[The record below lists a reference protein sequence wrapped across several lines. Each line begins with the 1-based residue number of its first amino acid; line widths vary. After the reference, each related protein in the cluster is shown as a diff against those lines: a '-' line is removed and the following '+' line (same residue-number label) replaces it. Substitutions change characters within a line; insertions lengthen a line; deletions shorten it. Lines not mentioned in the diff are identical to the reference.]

1 VNDFGRYH
9 EGQLIKAKQAAL
21 MTNLL
26 LAAFA
31 WPSAGAAELA
41 SRADQPYRILV
52 ALHFSDDAAF
62 TPAFANSV
70 ERQVRDQTRN
80 LFGPLAEVEVATEHP
95 LIERLRAAGMEAF
108 SLRPDEFAP
117 NLTFGDRPCDKVFL
131 FDVDFRGRV
140 YHLAWRQLDG
150 DVEQLG
156 PLRSRET
163 PDRQWVAKAVALAIQ
178 EDFAPVARVLPTVE
192 RNKVQLEFRGSLIE
206 KGRPLSA
213 WLGDDCILQPYWV
226 VQQADGS
233 LARVALPYTVLRVEH
248 GDGGSGHGGGGKWA
262 RVITNLPNPWLQ
274 SARVVGFQ
282 ACKLHTQSGRFRLRL
297 VDRESGAPV
306 QNCAV
311 YASDRGFEAIDDAS
325 RLADPD
331 ARGYVVVSRPF
342 EHLAYL
348 RISQGAGP
356 GIQLPLPITADWCEL
371 TCQVAVDEGAAERND
386 LERQTGYLVEDLK
399 ALQAGLSDRVR
410 EVNRLNADKRYE
422 EALRATRGALSY
434 GEKYSASASKSQ
446 RVLRERRERL
456 KLAPNPA
463 LAWLEKESQELA
475 VQQSGLETL
484 AENLERIIQRNDA
497 QSRANVLIELSAQ
510 AERNGDIDQ
519 AIDKYVLALGEQPE
533 QPAVEK
539 RLAQLKA
546 AWQTKSPAH
555 RQARRFIYEI
565 WNKIDLPGLESQ
577 LPEAERAFSAVQS
590 AGDFLASGKL
600 LKINERLVSDI
611 DRLVRQLA
619 DRDGEADRQEH
630 EKYVALLERLA
641 KFQQSV
647 AEFYGA
653 ASSESGLTSK
663 AGSSGGVAKPLE
675 ASEPATMNQTP
686 GVGGDAG
693 RPLRPPAG
701 PKTGKKDDEDQ
712 EEPPLPAKP
721 PAASG
726 RS

>member
-1 VNDFGRYH
+1 
-9 EGQLIKAKQAAL
+9 
-21 MTNLL
+21 MNLF
-26 LAAFA
+26 LAAVLT
-31 WPSAGAAELA
+31 WSSAGAAELA

-80 LFGPLAEVEVATEHP
+80 LFGPLAEVEVATKHP

-108 SLRPDEFAP
+108 SLRPDEFAA
-117 NLTFGDRPCDKVFL
+117 NLTFGERPCDKVFL
-131 FDVDFRGRV
+131 FDLDFRSPGYR
-140 YHLAWRQLDG
+140 LAWRQLDG

-178 EDFAPVARVLPTVE
+178 EDFAPVALVLPTVE

-206 KGRPLSA
+206 KGRRLSA

-233 LARVALPYTVLRVEH
+233 LARVALPYTVLRVER
-248 GDGGSGHGGGGKWA
+248 GDGANGGGKWA

-297 VDRESGAPV
+297 VDQASGAPV

-311 YASDRGFEAIDDAS
+311 YASDRGFEVIDDAS

-331 ARGYVVVSRPF
+331 ARGYVVVSRPL

-371 TCQVAVDEGAAERND
+371 TCQVAIDEGAAERND

-422 EALRATRGALSY
+422 EALRETRDALSY
-434 GEKYSASASKSQ
+434 GEKYSASALKNQ
-446 RVLRERRERL
+446 RVLRKRWEQL
-456 KLAPNPA
+456 KLAPSTA

-475 VQQSGLETL
+475 LQQSGLETL
-484 AENLERIIQRNDA
+484 AENLDRIIQRNDA
-497 QSRANVLIELSAQ
+497 QSRANVLIELGAQ
-510 AERNGDIDQ
+510 EERNGDIDQ

-546 AWQTKSPAH
+546 AWQIKNPAH
-555 RQARRFIYEI
+555 RQARRFIFEI
-565 WNKIDLPGLESQ
+565 WNKVDLPGLESQ

-600 LKINERLVSDI
+600 LKINERLVSDV
-611 DRLVRQLA
+611 DRLVQQLA

-647 AEFYGA
+647 AEYYGA
-653 ASSESGLTSK
+653 ASLESGLTSK
-663 AGSSGGVAKPLE
+663 AGPSVGVVKPSE
-675 ASEPATMNQTP
+675 ASDPTKENQAP
-686 GVGGDAG
+686 GAGGDAG
-693 RPLRPPAG
+693 QPSRSPAS
-701 PKTGKKDDEDQ
+701 PKAGKNDDAQ

-721 PAASG
+721 PAGSAG
-726 RS
+726 P